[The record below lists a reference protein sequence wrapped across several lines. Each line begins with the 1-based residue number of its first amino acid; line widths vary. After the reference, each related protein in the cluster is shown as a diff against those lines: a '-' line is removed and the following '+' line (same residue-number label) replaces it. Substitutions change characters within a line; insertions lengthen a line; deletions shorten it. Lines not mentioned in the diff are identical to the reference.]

1 MGLWNDLPNERTNS
15 NDAMARQYNVNGYY
29 AEFGG
34 MASDPSVT
42 LSSEDIPV
50 DISFIREFCE
60 MP

>member
-1 MGLWNDLPNERTNS
+1 VAS
-15 NDAMARQYNVNGYY
+15 KQYNVYGYY

-34 MASDPSVT
+34 MSGDPTVT
-42 LSSEDIPV
+42 LSSEDVAV